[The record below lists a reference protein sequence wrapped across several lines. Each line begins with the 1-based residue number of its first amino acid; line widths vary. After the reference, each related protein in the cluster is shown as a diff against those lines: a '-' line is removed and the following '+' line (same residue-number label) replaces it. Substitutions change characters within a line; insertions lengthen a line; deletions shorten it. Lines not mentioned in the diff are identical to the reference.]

1 MSSSGGEAPPGESTA
16 PTRRERGVAPELVR
30 AGVALVVVSGV
41 AVLAVGA
48 ILGSWALESLQHET
62 GPYLSRLGVL
72 GVALLAVGVPTAWAS
87 IRDFTSE
94 LRYIGVGVDSMVRGD
109 QVGDAITPRT
119 LDELGQLCLSFESL
133 RSSYVAILERERA
146 ARRLV
151 ESADRDKTEFLT
163 AISHELK
170 TPLNS
175 ILGFA
180 DVLLEGMDGP
190 LNAAQREDLLIIRGS
205 GEHLMALFNDVL
217 DLSAATSGHLA
228 LERDVVHLEPLLV
241 LVARELR
248 GLRRDRPVEIQVEAV
263 PELPALHAD
272 RRRLRQVLTNLGS
285 NAVKF
290 TEKGS
295 VVLAADLDEAGVRI
309 EVRDTG
315 VGIPAE
321 SLGTIFG
328 EFEQATS
335 ERPRARGAGLGLA
348 ITRQLV
354 ELHGGSIEVQSVV
367 GEGTTFRVVLPVEA
381 SS

>member
-1 MSSSGGEAPPGESTA
+1 MSSGGREAPPHVPRQSGRGEA
-16 PTRRERGVAPELVR
+16 RELVR
-30 AGVALVVVSGV
+30 AGIILVVVTGLG
-41 AVLAVGA
+41 ALAVGA
-48 ILGSWALESLQHET
+48 ILGSLALASLHHET
-62 GPYLSRLGVL
+62 EHFLSRLGLL
-72 GVALLAVGVPTAWAS
+72 GVALLVVGVPTAWAS

-119 LDELGQLCLSFESL
+119 LDELGQLCLSFEAL

-146 ARRLV
+146 ARHQV
-151 ESADRDKTEFLT
+151 EKADRDKTEFLT

-190 LNAAQREDLLIIRGS
+190 LNEAQREDLRIIRGS
-205 GEHLMALFNDVL
+205 GEHLMELFTDVL
-217 DLSAATSGHLA
+217 DLSAATSGHLT
-228 LERDVVHLEPLLV
+228 LERDVVHLEPLLAK
-241 LVARELR
+241 VAGELR
-248 GLRRDRPVEIQVEAV
+248 GLRRDRPLDVCVEVT
-263 PELPALHAD
+263 PGLPALHVD
-272 RRRLRQVLTNLGS
+272 RRRLRQIITNLGS

-290 TEKGS
+290 TEQGS
-295 VVLAADLDEAGVRI
+295 VVLAAGLDDVGDICI

-321 SLGTIFG
+321 ELSTIFG
-328 EFEQATS
+328 EFEQASS
-335 ERPRARGAGLGLA
+335 ERRRVRGAGLGLA

-354 ELHGGSIEVQSVV
+354 ELHGGSVDVRSVV
-367 GEGTTFRVVLPVEA
+367 GEGTTFRVHLPSEA
-381 SS
+381 NS